1 MKKLIVGAILMLIL
15 VNTAVVI
22 ANQIT
27 GDPFVFS
34 PLLNVIAPILTA
46 LAGWKAGRMKPVN
59 P

>member
-1 MKKLIVGAILMLIL
+1 MLIL

-27 GDPFVFS
+27 GAPFVFS
-34 PLLNVIAPILTA
+34 PLQNVIAPILTA